1 MAMQQIKLY
10 RFQLGFQHLLL
21 DLLVLHLL
29 LQDLPRLHLHLNL
42 HTLQ

>member
-21 DLLVLHLL
+21 DLHLL
-29 LQDLPRLHLHLNL
+29 LQDLPRLQLHLNL
-42 HTLQ
+42 HTLR